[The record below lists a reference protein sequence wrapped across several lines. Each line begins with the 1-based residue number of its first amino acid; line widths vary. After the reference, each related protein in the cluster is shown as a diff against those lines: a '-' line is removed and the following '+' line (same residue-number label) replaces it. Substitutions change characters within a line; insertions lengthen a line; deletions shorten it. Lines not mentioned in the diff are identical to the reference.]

1 LDLQLSF
8 RCDKALSSALR
19 QYRRSVLNGTLWK
32 GEKNM
37 KAQNLATNAQNT
49 RPRRF
54 RSDVPEERGKNV
66 PTLEEIHRRALE
78 IHIERGGH
86 DYDLDEYLEEWLQAE
101 RELREKYNRS
111 NDEAAKEK

>member
-1 LDLQLSF
+1 LQLSF

-19 QYRRSVLNGTLWK
+19 QYRRSALNGTLWK

-49 RPRRF
+49 RPSCF

-66 PTLEEIHRRALE
+66 PTLDEIHRRVLE
-78 IHIERGGH
+78 IHVERGGH
-86 DYDLDEYLEEWLQAE
+86 GYDLDEYLEEWLQAE